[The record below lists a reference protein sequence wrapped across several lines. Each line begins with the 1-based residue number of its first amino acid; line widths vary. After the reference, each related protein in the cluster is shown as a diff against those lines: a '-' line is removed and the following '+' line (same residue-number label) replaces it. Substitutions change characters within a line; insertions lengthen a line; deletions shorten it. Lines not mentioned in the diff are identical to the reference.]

1 MARFAEQTP
10 RNFVQS
16 TRAMDTSCG
25 IEEGRRLSWPPPEL
39 AIVLFSFL
47 LNYPWEMLQ
56 IPFFA
61 GMMQIAH
68 WEGVKQCSRA
78 TAGDA
83 LISVA
88 AFWAGA
94 LATRSRQW
102 FTRPP
107 ARAWTAYMLTGIAI
121 TVLFEEFATG
131 AMGRW
136 EYSTLMPTLPW
147 LGTGL
152 IPLIQW
158 IALPPMMLWLLRRHY
173 LGSAP
178 PP

>member
-1 MARFAEQTP
+1 
-10 RNFVQS
+10 
-16 TRAMDTSCG
+16 MDSSRDVEG
-25 IEEGRRLSWPPPEL
+25 GRRLGPPPPEL

-61 GMMQIAH
+61 GMMEVAH

-78 TAGDA
+78 AAGDA
-83 LISVA
+83 LISLGAFRA
-88 AFWAGA
+88 AA
-94 LATRSRQW
+94 LAAGSNLW
-102 FTRPP
+102 FMRPR
-107 ARAWTAYMLTGIAI
+107 AREWTTYILTGITV
-121 TVLFEEFATG
+121 TVLFEQFATG

-136 EYSTLMPTLPW
+136 EYSTLMPRLPW

-152 IPLIQW
+152 IPVIQW

-178 PP
+178 PS